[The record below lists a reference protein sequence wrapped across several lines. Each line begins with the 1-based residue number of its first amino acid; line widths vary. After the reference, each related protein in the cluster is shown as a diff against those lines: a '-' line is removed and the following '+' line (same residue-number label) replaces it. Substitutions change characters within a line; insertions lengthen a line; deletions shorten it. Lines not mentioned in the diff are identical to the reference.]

1 MAAVWSARTAAAV
14 RRGWRAGVVLASS
27 LVLVSA
33 CGRPESPDA
42 LQALGGRTLPS
53 PWLVTRSVET
63 RGMASPDRVVVRFSR
78 ERIERI
84 DESGAVEIVRLDE
97 PFVLESESRAW
108 VGKSSRLEM
117 SADEG
122 PSAPGSTGVSAKT
135 TVTSLSYDPRIGVW
149 RVSEKRPSGSREVIF
164 EELTVEGD
172 RAKAEALLA
181 AASGSS
187 NCVEAAECCANAG
200 DGPLSFA
207 CKRLSSPSS
216 CWNLVRAFQ
225 GEKIA
230 CGRPAPPLPS
240 VLR

>member
-1 MAAVWSARTAAAV
+1 MLVYSL
-14 RRGWRAGVVLASS
+14 VVL
-27 LVLVSA
+27 SA
-33 CGRPESPDA
+33 CGRPEGP
-42 LQALGGRTLPS
+42 QALGGRTLPS

-63 RGMASPDRVVVRFSR
+63 RGMAPDRVVVRFSR

-84 DESGAVEIVRLDE
+84 DESGTVEIVRLDE
-97 PFVLESESRAW
+97 PFVRDDESQAW

-122 PSAPGSTGVSAKT
+122 PSPPGSSGVSAKT
-135 TVTSLSYDPRIGVW
+135 TVTSLSYDPRIGIW

-164 EELTVEGD
+164 EELTLDGD
-172 RAKAEALLA
+172 LAKAEALVA
-181 AASGSS
+181 AASGPA

-200 DGPLSFA
+200 DGPLLFA
-207 CKRLSSPSS
+207 CKRLSSPTS

-230 CGRPAPPLPS
+230 CGSPAPPLPS